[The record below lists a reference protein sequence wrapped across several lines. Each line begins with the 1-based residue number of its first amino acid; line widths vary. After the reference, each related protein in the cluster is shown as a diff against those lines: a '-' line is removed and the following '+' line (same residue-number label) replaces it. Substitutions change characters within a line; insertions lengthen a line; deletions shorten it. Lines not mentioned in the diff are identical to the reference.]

1 MAYIKTLGRPN
12 DQELETYRHV
22 FFTSPVTW
30 EPSLLDHEFSPEDE
44 MPWLQLQD
52 TRPFYD
58 PLFDAQ
64 GDLNQRIIATLNT
77 FLDLPD
83 HTDTSTFNINST
95 SSHSLPHHSVPSD
108 VDGEAL
114 QPYFAWAP
122 ITSIQN
128 TIKVTARYGHAA
140 STQDYL
146 KKHFKA
152 RNPVFNIPR
161 QNEAVATDTVFS
173 DTPSIADGSTMAQ
186 FFCGRDSLVCD
197 AYDIKSTKQF
207 INTLAD
213 NIRNRGAMHTLI
225 SDGGSYEISKKVTDL
240 LRSLYIA
247 NYQSEPYHQHQNK
260 AEN

>member
-1 MAYIKTLGRPN
+1 M
-12 DQELETYRHV
+12 
-22 FFTSPVTW
+22 S
-30 EPSLLDHEFSPEDE
+30 
-44 MPWLQLQD
+44 QLQD

-83 HTDTSTFNINST
+83 HNDTSTFNINST
-95 SSHSLPHHSVPSD
+95 SLHSLPHHSLPSN
-108 VDGEAL
+108 VDWEAL
-114 QPYFAWAP
+114 KPYFGWAP
-122 ITSIQN
+122 FPSIQN
-128 TIKVTARYGHAA
+128 TFKVTTRDGPAA

-152 RNPVFNIPR
+152 RNPVFNIPW

-173 DTPSIADGSTMAQ
+173 DTPAIADGSTMAQ
-186 FFCGRDSLVCD
+186 FFCGQDTLVCH
-197 AYDIKSTKQF
+197 AYGIKSTKQF
-207 INTLAD
+207 INTLAH

-240 LRSLYIA
+240 LRSLFIA
-247 NYQSEPYHQHQNK
+247 DYQSESYDQYQNR